1 MSKYEVFSGLY
12 FLVFEPEKTPYLNTF
27 HAVIEYKKSL
37 VEELLCTFIFT
48 TFLFSSVL
56 YCLVISYVDTSILNF
71 NDGCVALLNFS
82 PCEANSK
89 FNIANLRRN
98 TPYMKLYQTSSFTRK
113 GFHCSFSPMNFEKY
127 FKTAFFQNESR
138 QRLLH
143 TESHNRKIN
152 QKVKA

>member
-1 MSKYEVFSGLY
+1 MSKYKVFSGLY

-27 HAVIEYKKSL
+27 HAVIEFKKSL

-98 TPYMKLYQTSSFTRK
+98 TRYMKLYQTSSFTRK
-113 GFHCSFSPMNFEKY
+113 EQY